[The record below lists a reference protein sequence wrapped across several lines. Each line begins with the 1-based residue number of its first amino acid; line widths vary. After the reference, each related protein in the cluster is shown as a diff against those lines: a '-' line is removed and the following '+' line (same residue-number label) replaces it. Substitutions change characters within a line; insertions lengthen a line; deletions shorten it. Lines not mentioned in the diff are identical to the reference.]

1 MRNIPIRYWL
11 LLLTWT
17 VLGVT
22 ACGEKQAQEDL
33 TGLSWAQVEQK
44 AKGTTVHLMMWQ
56 GDPYINAYMNNYVVP
71 EVKKQLD
78 VDLQIAGGQGSAIV
92 STLMAEKQAG
102 KAESDLDLMWIN
114 GETFYQLR
122 QLDALYGPFTDRLP
136 NARYIDFSNP
146 FIGTDFGQPVDGYEA
161 PWGNVQMCLIYDSVR
176 TPQPPRTL
184 AALETYVKAHPGTFT
199 LGTDFTG
206 MTLLKSFLTE
216 LAGGPQALAGKFD
229 AEKYRRHSTRL
240 WAYLNRVKP
249 YFWKAGRTFPES
261 VAQMHQLFVN
271 GELHFTMSNNDGEVD
286 NKILQGLFPKT
297 ARAYVLDA
305 GTIQN
310 SHYLGIVARAA
321 NKAGALAVINFLLS
335 PEAQLRKYNP
345 RVWGDGTVLALPK
358 LPPEWQEKFRNL
370 PGRRYAPKREELD
383 AKALPEL
390 APEYMIHLYDDFRK
404 HVVGA

>member
-1 MRNIPIRYWL
+1 MKPTQRIL
-11 LLLTWT
+11 LLAWA
-17 VLGVT
+17 VLGL
-22 ACGEKQAQEDL
+22 AGCGEKPAQEDL
-33 TGLSWAQVEQK
+33 SGLSWPQIEQK
-44 AKGTTVHLMMWQ
+44 ARGTTVHLMMWQ
-56 GDPYINAYMNNYVVP
+56 GDPYINAYMNTYVVP
-71 EVKKQLD
+71 EVKKQFG
-78 VDLQIAGGQGSAIV
+78 VDLRLAGGQGSAIV
-92 STLMAEKQAG
+92 SALMAEKQAG
-102 KAESDLDLMWIN
+102 KTDSDLDMMWIN

-136 NARYIDFSNP
+136 NARYIDFTNR
-146 FIGTDFGQPVDGYEA
+146 FIGYDFGQPVDGYEA

-176 TPQPPRTL
+176 TPEPPRNL

-216 LAGGPQALAGKFD
+216 LAGGEKTLAGAFD
-229 AEKYRRHSTRL
+229 EEKYRRYSAQL

-286 NKILQGLFPKT
+286 NKILQGLFPET

-305 GTIQN
+305 GTIRN
-310 SHYLGIVARAA
+310 SHYMGIVAQSA
-321 NKAGALAVINFLLS
+321 NKAGALVVVNFLIS
-335 PEAQLRKYNP
+335 PEAQLRKFNP
-345 RVWGDGTVLALPK
+345 AVWGDGTVLALPK
-358 LPPEWQEKFRNL
+358 LPPEWQDRFRNL
-370 PGRRYAPKREELD
+370 PQRRYAPRREEIG
-383 AKALPEL
+383 ARALPEL
-390 APEYMIHLYDDFRK
+390 APEYMIRLYDDFRK

>member
-1 MRNIPIRYWL
+1 MKHPILILLITFTAAWL
-11 LLLTWT
+11 T
-17 VLGVT
+17 G
-22 ACGEKQAQEDL
+22 CGPRKEEENL
-33 TGLSWAQVEQK
+33 NGLSWPQVGQK
-44 AKGTTVHLMMWQ
+44 ARGTVVHLMMWQ
-56 GDPYINAYMNNYVVP
+56 GDPYINAYMNTYVVP
-71 EVKKQLD
+71 AVKKQLG
-78 VDLQIAGGQGSAIV
+78 VDLQIVPGQGTAIV

-102 KAESDLDLMWIN
+102 KAESDLDLVWIN

-136 NARYIDFSNP
+136 NAKYIDFSNP
-146 FIGTDFGQPVDGYEA
+146 FIGTDFGQPVNGYEA

-216 LAGGPQALAGKFD
+216 LAGGPGALAGKFD
-229 AEKYRRHSTRL
+229 EEKYRRHSAQL

-261 VAQMHQLFVN
+261 VAQMHQLFVS

-286 NKILQGLFPKT
+286 NKILQGLFPPT

-310 SHYLGIVARAA
+310 SHYLGIAA
-321 NKAGALAVINFLLS
+321 QSAHKAGALAVVNFLLS
-335 PEAQLRKYNP
+335 PEAQLRKFNP
-345 RVWGDGTVLALPK
+345 QVWGDGTVLALPK
-358 LPPEWQEKFRNL
+358 LPPDWQAKFRTL
-370 PGRRYAPKREELD
+370 PQRRYAPKREELD

-390 APEYMIHLYDDFRK
+390 APEYMIRLYDDFRK
-404 HVVGA
+404 SVVGA

>member
-1 MRNIPIRYWL
+1 MKHSRL
-11 LLLTWT
+11 TFLLTWAIW
-17 VLGVT
+17 LT
-22 ACGEKQAQEDL
+22 ACGPEASKEDL
-33 TGLSWAQVEQK
+33 AGLPWPQIEGK

-78 VDLQIAGGQGSAIV
+78 IDLEIAGGQGATIV

-102 KAESDLDLMWIN
+102 KAASNLDLTWIN

-136 NARYIDFSNP
+136 NARYIDFSNR
-146 FIGTDFGQPVDGYEA
+146 FIGYDFGQPVNGYEA
-161 PWGNVQMCLIYDSVR
+161 PWGNVQMCLIYDSLR

-216 LAGGPQALAGKFD
+216 LAGGPGVPGRQVRRGEVPPPFGATVGVSQPGEAPFLEGGPYVSRVGGPDAPALR
-229 AEKYRRHSTRL
+229 ERRT
-240 WAYLNRVKP
+240 A
-249 YFWKAGRTFPES
+249 
-261 VAQMHQLFVN
+261 
-271 GELHFTMSNNDGEVD
+271 FTMSNNDGEVD
-286 NKILQGLFPKT
+286 NKILQGLFPPT

-310 SHYLGIVARAA
+310 SHYLGIVAHSA
-321 NKAGALAVINFLLS
+321 NKAGPWRWSTSCFRPRRNCASTTPRCGATARCWPS
-335 PEAQLRKYNP
+335 RSCRPTGRPGSATCRSAATRRAARK
-345 RVWGDGTVLALPK
+345 
-358 LPPEWQEKFRNL
+358 
-370 PGRRYAPKREELD
+370 LD

-390 APEYMIHLYDDFRK
+390 APEYMIRLYDDFRK
-404 HVVGA
+404 KVVGA